1 MDNSLSGIDHFEKL
15 IGVKFSAIDQR
26 LDDLCAQITRLNED
40 HDLSIKMYTKFDTLY
55 DRVGNHSKENRLEHE
70 GFDKKLDKFTDKIGQ
85 RVESLERKV
94 NDLETDK
101 KTKLTLFTNGASIIA
116 LLLGL
121 GNLIKSFLKP

>member
-101 KTKLTLFTNGASIIA
+101 KTKL
-116 LLLGL
+116 
-121 GNLIKSFLKP
+121 LIVV